1 MEQISIE
8 RLTGLIAF
16 TRAASL
22 GSFSAAS
29 KALGISPSAVS
40 KSIARL
46 EKQMNLS
53 LFTRTTRSLHL
64 TQEGRVLYEKALQL
78 LQEAE
83 NIQQAVISARSRP
96 SGLLRVTAPWP
107 IAVHILAPALP
118 AFHERYPDIFVDIR
132 INDQVSDMTAEGID
146 VALRVGSIPDSRL
159 IARRLG
165 HHRICAFASPSYLKR
180 KGTPVHPDELKD
192 HDCVNFRFQ
201 STGQVFRW
209 AFSMNNEIEEYPVN
223 AWMMADASEIVAGV
237 VIAGGGI
244 GFLPTYMSAQHVRNG
259 TLVPVMPA
267 FAFNR
272 AWITALWPE
281 SRRNSIN
288 VRVFIDMLSEIFA
301 SPTPWENDLK
311 TVEEKTNPSR

>member
-83 NIQQAVISARSRP
+83 NIQQAVISARSR
-96 SGLLRVTAPWP
+96 
-107 IAVHILAPALP
+107 
-118 AFHERYPDIFVDIR
+118 
-132 INDQVSDMTAEGID
+132 
-146 VALRVGSIPDSRL
+146 
-159 IARRLG
+159 
-165 HHRICAFASPSYLKR
+165 
-180 KGTPVHPDELKD
+180 
-192 HDCVNFRFQ
+192 
-201 STGQVFRW
+201 
-209 AFSMNNEIEEYPVN
+209 
-223 AWMMADASEIVAGV
+223 
-237 VIAGGGI
+237 
-244 GFLPTYMSAQHVRNG
+244 
-259 TLVPVMPA
+259 
-267 FAFNR
+267 
-272 AWITALWPE
+272 
-281 SRRNSIN
+281 
-288 VRVFIDMLSEIFA
+288 
-301 SPTPWENDLK
+301 
-311 TVEEKTNPSR
+311 

>member
-1 MEQISIE
+1 MEQITIE

-22 GSFSAAS
+22 GSFAAAS
-29 KALGISPSAVS
+29 RSLGISPSAVS

-46 EKQMNLS
+46 EKQMGLS

-83 NIQQAVISARSRP
+83 NIQQAVISTRSRP

-118 AFHERYPDIFVDIR
+118 AFHQRYPDIFVDVR
-132 INDQVSDMTAEGID
+132 ISDSVSDMTAEGID

-165 HHRICAFASPSYLKR
+165 PHRVCAFASPAYLAR
-180 KGTPVHPDELKD
+180 RGTPTHPDALKD

-201 STGQVFRW
+201 SSGQVFRW
-209 AFSMNNEIEEYPVN
+209 AFSMAGETEEYPVN

-237 VIAGGGI
+237 VVAGGGI
-244 GFLPTYMSAQHVRNG
+244 GFLPTYMSAQHVKNG
-259 TLVPVMPA
+259 ALVPVLPA
-267 FAFNR
+267 HAFDR

-281 SRRNSIN
+281 SRRNSLN
-288 VRVFIDMLSEIFA
+288 VRAFIAMLSEVFA
-301 SPTPWENDLK
+301 APTPWDDCLQAAADG
-311 TVEEKTNPSR
+311 RG

>member
-22 GSFSAAS
+22 GSFSAAA

-46 EKQMNLS
+46 EKQMSLT

-83 NIQQAVISARSRP
+83 NIQQAVISTRSRP

-118 AFHERYPDIFVDIR
+118 AFHSRYPDIFVDIR
-132 INDQVSDMTAEGID
+132 SSDQVSDMAAEGID
-146 VALRVGSIPDSRL
+146 IALRVGSIPDSRL

-165 HHRICAFASPSYLKR
+165 HHRVCAFASPAYLNR
-180 KGTPVHPDELKD
+180 KGTPSHPDELKD

-209 AFSMNNEIEEYPVN
+209 AFNIDDEIEEYPVN
-223 AWMMADASEIVAGV
+223 GWMMADASEIVSGV
-237 VIAGGGI
+237 IAAGGGI

-259 TLVPVMPA
+259 DLVPVLPEY
-267 FAFNR
+267 AFNR

-281 SRRNSIN
+281 SRRNSLN
-288 VRVFIDMLSEIFA
+288 VRAFIDMLSEVFT
-301 SPTPWENDLK
+301 SPAPWEQGIMAGKESL
-311 TVEEKTNPSR
+311 

>member
-1 MEQISIE
+1 MEQITIE

-46 EKQMNLS
+46 EKQMSLT

-83 NIQQAVISARSRP
+83 NIQQAVISTRSRP

-132 INDQVSDMTAEGID
+132 SSDQVSDMAAEGID
-146 VALRVGSIPDSRL
+146 IALRVGSIPDSRL

-165 HHRICAFASPSYLKR
+165 HHRVCAFASPSYLNR
-180 KGTPVHPDELKD
+180 KGMPSHPDELKH

-209 AFSMNNEIEEYPVN
+209 AFSIEDEIEEYPVN
-223 AWMMADASEIVAGV
+223 AWMMADASEIVSGV
-237 VIAGGGI
+237 IAAGGGI
-244 GFLPTYMSAQHVRNG
+244 GFLPTYMSAHHVRNG
-259 TLVPVMPA
+259 VLVPVLPA
-267 FAFNR
+267 YAFNR

-281 SRRNSIN
+281 SRRNSLN
-288 VRVFIDMLSEIFA
+288 VRAFIDMLGEVFA
-301 SPTPWENDLK
+301 SPTAWEQELMAVK
-311 TVEEKTNPSR
+311 EPI

>member
-1 MEQISIE
+1 MTID

-29 KALGISPSAVS
+29 KVLGISPSAVS
-40 KSIARL
+40 KSISRL
-46 EKQMNLS
+46 EKQLGLS

-64 TQEGRVLYEKALQL
+64 TQEGRILYEKALLL

-83 NIQQAVISARSRP
+83 NIQQAVISTKSRP

-118 AFHERYPDIFVDIR
+118 EFHALYPDIIVDLR
-132 INDQVSDMTAEGID
+132 ISDRVVDMTAEGID

-165 HHRICAFASPSYLKR
+165 QHRICAFASPSYLKKR
-180 KGTPVHPDELKD
+180 GTPLHPDELKH

-201 STGQVFRW
+201 NSGQLFRW
-209 AFSMNNEIEEYPVN
+209 AFNMDNEIEEYPVN
-223 AWMMADASEIVAGV
+223 GWMMADASEIVAGV
-237 VIAGGGI
+237 IAAGGGI
-244 GFLPTYMSAQHVRNG
+244 GFLATYMSAQQVRNG
-259 TLVPVMPA
+259 TLVPVMPEYA
-267 FAFNR
+267 FDR

-281 SRRNSIN
+281 SRRNSLN
-288 VRVFIDMLSEIFA
+288 VRAFTEMLGRIFA
-301 SPTPWENDLK
+301 QPTPWESSLAAFMGK
-311 TVEEKTNPSR
+311 TPSC